1 MARIDHSLEKDLT
14 ERDSTGTGQA
24 AEVESD
30 VLPESG
36 ALTLSAEATEEE
48 NPEILEHIN
57 VIRQRTA
64 QTVECILDI
73 ARRLNRLKELLPH
86 GRFLEVCE
94 KELGYSSSSVNR
106 FMRVYAVF
114 ADRDISHNGQF
125 VPTAL
130 YLLSQK
136 KVSEEVREEAIRA
149 TEQGV
154 IINADWVRERVSPG
168 ESQNGNTKKVEFL
181 SKFLNWLKDNSLKL
195 KKSECTQILDY
206 SKDILAIVDTTLHIE
221 VIESEDVASYERT
234 EQERL

>member
-1 MARIDHSLEKDLT
+1 MAHIDHSLETDLAQRVSPGT
-14 ERDSTGTGQA
+14 EQA
-24 AEVESD
+24 AEVEPD

-114 ADRDISHNGQF
+114 ADRDISHSGQF

-168 ESQNGNTKKVEFL
+168 ESQNGNAKKLGSL
-181 SKFLNWLKDNSLKL
+181 SSFLNWLKRHG
-195 KKSECTQILDY
+195 SELEETERVQILDY
-206 SKDILAIVDTTLHIE
+206 SKQIQKVVDTTVSVKAISFE
-221 VIESEDVASYERT
+221 EAGRGERT
-234 EQERL
+234 QQERL